1 MDRTKYDLGFA
12 LLLALL
18 GAAIVF
24 VLRPYAERF
33 PAASPSDKQYLSV
46 SRRRLMKGAKNNI

>member
-18 GAAIVF
+18 GAAIIF
-24 VLRPYAERF
+24 VVWPY
-33 PAASPSDKQYLSV
+33 L
-46 SRRRLMKGAKNNI
+46 